1 MTMTLKRLY
10 GAFSKIT
17 KNDDGTL
24 EVEGIASSEAVD
36 SDGEIIKADA
46 MKAAIPGYMKFGA
59 VREMHASIA
68 AGTALSIDV
77 DDAGMTHL
85 KAHIVDP
92 VSVKKVETK
101 VLKGFSIGG
110 KVTGRDTVN
119 KSTIVGLDLVEI
131 SLVDRPANPDAIIT
145 CFKAEGFEPA
155 GAETGK
161 TSTESGNSATEVVDP
176 ATKAGKTGVIDPEV
190 AAVDA
195 LAEHMNKGEVSATL
209 LLELIAK
216 HKAANAPIRKGLYG
230 VAVFADTLCCIGS
243 LAANAQNE
251 ADWEGDNSPVPA
263 ALRGWVAAGA
273 KILQDM
279 TAEECNELLASL
291 KEQAGEV
298 DIVEMAARA
307 GADLTKAG
315 AKFSAKSKEVLGDVH
330 KAMGTAQVA
339 LQKHADSMK
348 DCCDKM
354 DSLGYATAEE
364 PAGEKNAAAAVTP
377 AEPVAESAPAIEK
390 TIDIA
395 NPNLSMGE
403 LILGTVHKAVVPAP
417 VETAVAVVTPK
428 PVLMVV
434 DKSGTSTPLGAAPA
448 AAGAQDNETLIKN
461 SLRTALGLP
470 F

>member
-1 MTMTLKRLY
+1 
-10 GAFSKIT
+10 
-17 KNDDGTL
+17 
-24 EVEGIASSEAVD
+24 
-36 SDGEIIKADA
+36 
-46 MKAAIPGYMKFGA
+46 
-59 VREMHASIA
+59 VR
-68 AGTALSIDV
+68 
-77 DDAGMTHL
+77 
-85 KAHIVDP
+85 
-92 VSVKKVETK
+92 
-101 VLKGFSIGG
+101 
-110 KVTGRDTVN
+110 R
-119 KSTIVGLDLVEI
+119 GL
-131 SLVDRPANPDAIIT
+131 
-145 CFKAEGFEPA
+145 
-155 GAETGK
+155 
-161 TSTESGNSATEVVDP
+161 
-176 ATKAGKTGVIDPEV
+176 
-190 AAVDA
+190 
-195 LAEHMNKGEVSATL
+195 
-209 LLELIAK
+209 
-216 HKAANAPIRKGLYG
+216 
-230 VAVFADTLCCIGS
+230 
-243 LAANAQNE
+243 
-251 ADWEGDNSPVPA
+251 
-263 ALRGWVAAGA
+263 
-273 KILQDM
+273 
-279 TAEECNELLASL
+279 
-291 KEQAGEV
+291 
-298 DIVEMAARA
+298 
-307 GADLTKAG
+307 DLTKAG